1 MTGGAHYFMPF
12 GQPKNGGAIGP
23 YANITPRAASIA
35 GKSSPVRFKTVVEC
49 ATAILDFDEK
59 SN

>member
-1 MTGGAHYFMPF
+1 MTGGANISCHSVS
-12 GQPKNGGAIGP
+12 QENGGAIGP